1 MKVRCMGCM
10 EEYDSY
16 FDVCPQC
23 GMRQNVTPD
32 GSAGLKPETIIKQR
46 YMVGLPLD
54 TDDIGMTYIGYDLI
68 DLKRVIVNEYEKIP
82 GHILSFRRI
91 DVPGMVPVLDVFVE
105 RKRQY
110 VITEYV
116 SGETLEELLLSEE
129 QMSLDETLSYM
140 FPVMEILAQL
150 HEKGLHHL
158 KVNPNNIFL
167 LDSGEIHLMAP
178 GVYQSVVGH
187 HRKKN
192 APADE
197 VFYMA
202 PELKDGSGQG
212 GAAADVYSVCAIL
225 YRMITGEIAIKGADR
240 KNAEVLINSEKKAA
254 ADTRNNSI
262 INGLLSEADV
272 RTQVMAGLIEQ
283 FTSIWDVERANLP
296 DQSGSASPLQEGSG
310 SKHSITYENVGKK
323 GFGKA
328 PLIMGLVVIV
338 AAVGAFGFMKM
349 RSKAPATVASKTE
362 QMADDQVPNLIKSSK
377 ENAEKLLEDNGM
389 KLLVDDT
396 CINEEAEKGIILK
409 QKPMLGEKIP
419 ENKEISVVLSAES
432 VTLME
437 KKIYERRPDSFDA
450 EKNVA
455 QNGDIST
462 TVEGYDKQDSLEKD
476 GFKIHKEQKES
487 NIIPGYVISIEGTE
501 ENQVAEVKA
510 DTELPDGCALTVTTS
525 KGVEGLDSTQNIKLP
540 ELTGKSFDKA
550 LKLAQKEGF
559 YIGLS
564 DETENSMERPGLISK
579 MTLLN
584 TTKDGQAAADGK
596 EVKSGATVMQ
606 GANILLTLS
615 EGPKQISSTSSLLG
629 DDAGDVNAMLED
641 KDGEYRLN
649 VERTDAY
656 NDNYGN
662 YPAGTVMKIEKVSCK
677 HTDWGLDGDLHWGDT
692 VRIIVSDGSRPTTE
706 APAPTRPATGG
717 SSGGSSGS
725 GSSGNSGNNSSNS
738 SGGGSSN
745 SNRKEKTV
753 NDNKIKN
760 DAQQE

>member
-23 GMRQNVTPD
+23 GARQNSIPD
-32 GSAGLKPETIIKQR
+32 GGPGLKPETIIKQR

-54 TDDIGMTYIGYDLI
+54 TDDVGITYIGYDLI
-68 DLKRVIVNEYEKIP
+68 DLKKVIVNEYEKIP
-82 GHILSFRRI
+82 SHILSFRQI
-91 DVPGMVPVLDVFVE
+91 DVPGLVPVLDVFVE

-110 VITEYV
+110 VITEYA
-116 SGETLEELLLSEE
+116 SGATLEGLLLSEE
-129 QMSLDETLSYM
+129 QMFLDEALSYM
-140 FPVMEILAQL
+140 FPVMEILEQL
-150 HEKGLHHL
+150 HEKGLYHL

-167 LDSGEIHLMAP
+167 SDSGEICLMAP

-202 PELKDGSGQG
+202 PELKDGSEQG
-212 GAAADVYSVCAIL
+212 DAAADVYSVCAIL
-225 YRMITGEIAIKGADR
+225 YRMLTGEIPIKGADK
-240 KNAEVLINSEKKAA
+240 KNTEVLLRSEKKAA

-262 INGLLSEADV
+262 INGLLSEADM
-272 RTQVMAGLIEQ
+272 RTRVMRSLIDQ
-283 FTSIWDVERANLP
+283 FASIWDVERAKLP
-296 DQSGSASPLQEGSG
+296 EQPSSASPLQENSG
-310 SKHSITYENVGKK
+310 GRHSITYENVGKK

-338 AAVGAFGFMKM
+338 AAAGAFGFMKM
-349 RSKAPATVASKTE
+349 RSKAPATVASKAE
-362 QMADDQVPNLIKSSK
+362 QTAVGQVPNLVKSSK
-377 ENAEKLLEDNGM
+377 ENAEKELQKNGM
-389 KLLVDDT
+389 ELLVTDT
-396 CINEEAEKGIILK
+396 CINKTVENNTILE
-409 QKPMLGEKIP
+409 QTPALGEKIP
-419 ENKEISVVLSAES
+419 ENKEISVVLSAEP
-432 VTLME
+432 VTLLE
-437 KKIYERRPDSFDA
+437 KKIYESRPDSFDA
-450 EKNVA
+450 EKNAA

-462 TVEGYDKQDSLEKD
+462 TVEGYDKEDALKKE
-476 GFKIHKEQKES
+476 GFIIHEEQKES
-487 NIIPGYVISIEGTE
+487 NIIPGYVVSIEGTE
-501 ENQVAEVKA
+501 ENKVAEVKA

-525 KGVEGLDSTQNIKLP
+525 KEVEGLDESQNIKLP

-559 YIGLS
+559 YIGLAN
-564 DETENSMERPGLISK
+564 ETENSMERPGLISK

-584 TTKDGQAAADGK
+584 KTKDGQVATDGK
-596 EVKSGATVMQ
+596 EVEAGAKMTQ

-615 EGPKQISSTSSLLG
+615 EGPKKVSSTSSLLG
-629 DDAGDVNAMLED
+629 DDAGDVKAMLED

-656 NDNYGN
+656 NDAYGRN

-677 HTDWGLDGDLHWGDT
+677 HTDWGLDGELHWGDT
-692 VRIIVSDGSRPTTE
+692 VKIIVSDGSRPTTE
-706 APAPTRPATGG
+706 APTPTGPAAGG

-725 GSSGNSGNNSSNS
+725 SSSGNSGNSSSNS
-738 SGGGSSN
+738 SGGDSSN
-745 SNRKEKTV
+745 SGGKEKFDP
-753 NDNKIKN
+753 NDPLRENKK
-760 DAQQE
+760 